1 MLFARVLAAAMKPA
15 LAVSAA
21 TATVGGGVYGWQHWR
36 GDDTTAFERLQSAG
50 QRLLIA
56 EFGNDADVVIA
67 VDPQDIAGSR
77 TEVARIGHAPGWGIF
92 ASLAPDGGAI
102 AYTALPE
109 DADEPSPDSP
119 AIAAIVEADGDV
131 HTLASDIDLLIPPV
145 WSPDAK
151 SIVVRK
157 NTPADDRAG
166 NFELLLLGRDGTRS
180 TITAWRSAAVF
191 PIAFSSDGALFY
203 FAALNGTGTD
213 LYSVAP
219 DGAAETLVAHLSDE
233 IARDWRLSPDGT
245 ALAYTVAEGGAAP
258 RIAAMRLDLTAGAAV
273 EALPAPA
280 GGDAQVNPAWRDDGS
295 LTVAS
300 IASDGGGDAVSVAP
314 DGEPETLADND
325 DSIDIPIEW
334 APDGSALAV
343 RSVEGATALD
353 AGESHVELLTPD
365 GDRER
370 VSEHTDVLI
379 VGWME

>member
-1 MLFARVLAAAMKPA
+1 
-15 LAVSAA
+15 
-21 TATVGGGVYGWQHWR
+21 
-36 GDDTTAFERLQSAG
+36 
-50 QRLLIA
+50 
-56 EFGNDADVVIA
+56 
-67 VDPQDIAGSR
+67 
-77 TEVARIGHAPGWGIF
+77 
-92 ASLAPDGGAI
+92 
-102 AYTALPE
+102 
-109 DADEPSPDSP
+109 
-119 AIAAIVEADGDV
+119 
-131 HTLASDIDLLIPPV
+131 
-145 WSPDAK
+145 
-151 SIVVRK
+151 
-157 NTPADDRAG
+157 
-166 NFELLLLGRDGTRS
+166 
-180 TITAWRSAAVF
+180 
-191 PIAFSSDGALFY
+191 
-203 FAALNGTGTD
+203 
-213 LYSVAP
+213 
-219 DGAAETLVAHLSDE
+219 
-233 IARDWRLSPDGT
+233 
-245 ALAYTVAEGGAAP
+245 
-258 RIAAMRLDLTAGAAV
+258 MRLDLTAGAAV